1 MDANRSVTANFSG
14 LLGLGNNRRTDVS
27 GDVDLGRLHRV
38 VKSRGARGEVTLNGR
53 VVLLRREG
61 AGQIRVQAPPGNNLV
76 EAWVREA
83 TVAGIWRFELDPA
96 AIEPG
101 SLRVLA
107 GEPLA
112 VA

>member
-1 MDANRSVTANFSG
+1 M
-14 LLGLGNNRRTDVS
+14 
-27 GDVDLGRLHRV
+27 
-38 VKSRGARGEVTLNGR
+38 TLNGR
-53 VVLLRREG
+53 TVLLTREG
-61 AGQIRVQAPPGNNLV
+61 VGQVGLRAPPGNNLV

-83 TVAGIWRFELDPA
+83 AGSGLWRLEFDSA

-112 VA
+112 VAPDSVTFRLTGRPGERVSFAVRARPTRADAPAP